1 MGATVELPN
10 YMVLLLESENNNN
23 EYIQNLSSTKNIEIM
38 PTQHPNINSTSLYS
52 PTKVRQ

>member
-10 YMVLLLESENNNN
+10 YMVLLLETENNN
-23 EYIQNLSSTKNIEIM
+23 EYIQNLSSTKNIEMM